1 MPLRGGGGGPLMANA
16 ILNFHFDYLTTSL
29 RLQLGWECVC
39 TRLCPRLAW
48 ITFDAFA
55 IVDVGKNRIG
65 IWNVFPWMTKWIW
78 HRIKEE
84 DTSQPA
90 EGKKRIGKI
99 GKGGKIGQR
108 QTSQRSENVT
118 LEGQQDISG
127 CLELNCC
134 LDRETALGPVTVV
147 VSTFGQF
154 RSINCTIPPPTIS
167 PLQLP
172 QSFKLF

>member
-1 MPLRGGGGGPLMANA
+1 MLKER
-16 ILNFHFDYLTTSL
+16 
-29 RLQLGWECVC
+29 
-39 TRLCPRLAW
+39 
-48 ITFDAFA
+48 
-55 IVDVGKNRIG
+55 NR
-65 IWNVFPWMTKWIW
+65 F
-78 HRIKEE
+78 
-84 DTSQPA
+84 
-90 EGKKRIGKI
+90 GKI

-154 RSINCTIPPPTIS
+154 RSINCTTPPPTIS
-167 PLQLP
+167 PLRLP
-172 QSFKLF
+172 